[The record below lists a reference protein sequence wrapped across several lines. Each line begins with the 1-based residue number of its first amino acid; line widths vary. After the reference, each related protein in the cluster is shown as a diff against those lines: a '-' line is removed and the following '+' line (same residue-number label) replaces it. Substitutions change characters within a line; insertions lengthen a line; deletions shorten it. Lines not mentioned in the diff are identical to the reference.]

1 MKLEGQ
7 SGWKPGV
14 GGGCRGD
21 SLETEFL
28 GERKRVAWMCCE
40 YTVGK
45 CPPQERGVLCTGN
58 AQAWGRSEPG
68 QGYTDGSALGDVTTL
83 QVSMPSFKIFV
94 MRVYIS

>member
-1 MKLEGQ
+1 
-7 SGWKPGV
+7 
-14 GGGCRGD
+14 
-21 SLETEFL
+21 
-28 GERKRVAWMCCE
+28 MCCE

-45 CPPQERGVLCTGN
+45 CPPQERDVLCTGN

-94 MRVYIS
+94 MRVYISCDLVSFIIPLHFAEPAIGA